1 MVQWYGCSKLGG
13 SQCSSDPTLEFRS
26 ERTRHV
32 GRWRAVVPLVGVGG
46 CVLVAAMIIN
56 PFREMM
62 SLDDGW
68 AYARS
73 VEHLLQTGQYRLDAW
88 AAANM
93 PVQIYL
99 AAGLSKIVGY
109 SLSLLRL
116 TTVAMLVVGL
126 ASFYGLAR
134 ELGATRASSSAA
146 TVALMASPLVM
157 LLGFTFMSDVQFMGW
172 MLAALFLYVRGLRRR
187 SDALVFVGSIAA
199 VGAIGTRQFGMAI
212 IAGLLLGWILCRR
225 QDRPPLR
232 TLVLAAALPAVAGG
246 WQILHGL
253 QQPNFTQVVRLYEQR
268 VYLGQPP
275 ALLADEFLWRAAVV
289 LQYVGIS
296 ILPALP
302 LLIGAVL
309 VYARQSRRSAARL
322 ALLVTLAGLTLSAI
336 LLTGSALTGRPDG
349 GPGRLWP
356 PLGLDWFLPMQ
367 LRYQPGAFRPID
379 LAGLGAAAVLAALA
393 LLSARGL
400 RPIRRTRPETI
411 LLIATPTCLLGLQL
425 TYVQLLT
432 PTSSR
437 SFRSPCCC
445 WPSSTVQR
453 AWRRGG

>member
-1 MVQWYGCSKLGG
+1 MTSSVMVLGG
-13 SQCSSDPTLEFRS
+13 DRGDR

-289 LQYVGIS
+289 LQYVGN
-296 ILPALP
+296 L
-302 LLIGAVL
+302 
-309 VYARQSRRSAARL
+309 
-322 ALLVTLAGLTLSAI
+322 
-336 LLTGSALTGRPDG
+336 
-349 GPGRLWP
+349 
-356 PLGLDWFLPMQ
+356 
-367 LRYQPGAFRPID
+367 D
-379 LAGLGAAAVLAALA
+379 LAGAAAADRRRPGIRPTITAQRGAACLTGHPGRPHAECHPADRLGIDRTARRRARQTLATAGSGWVPAGAAAR
-393 LLSARGL
+393 SARRL
-400 RPIRRTRPETI
+400 PPDRSRRPRRRRRTGRARPAQRTR
-411 LLIATPTCLLGLQL
+411 TPADPAHQARDDPADRHPGLPARTAPGLCAIQRQL
-425 TYVQLLT
+425 H
-432 PTSSR
+432 R
-437 SFRSPCCC
+437 
-445 WPSSTVQR
+445 
-453 AWRRGG
+453 